1 MRFASVL
8 SATMLLA
15 TVACEDR
22 NRDLPTAPT
31 RVAPNQISAYLVASN
46 SNPGVGS
53 TVTVWV
59 RARRGS
65 AIAPIGSFTLRVSY
79 DSTRLRFKDASRSTQ
94 GMVMANG
101 AKAGV
106 LVVAGA
112 SADGFK
118 NDELLAASFTVKG
131 AGALTGLALNVSE
144 LNSVAFADQKS
155 AMRIERKVY
164 RAGK

>member
-1 MRFASVL
+1 MRFTTVL
-8 SATMLLA
+8 SAAMLLA

-46 SNPGVGS
+46 STPAVG
-53 TVTVWV
+53 TDITVWV

-79 DSTRLRFKDASRSTQ
+79 DSTRLRFKQSGRSTQ

-106 LVVAGA
+106 LVAAGA

-118 NDELLAASFTVKG
+118 NDELLAVTFNVKAS
-131 AGALTGLALNVSE
+131 GALTGLALSVSE
-144 LNSVAFADQKS
+144 LNSIAFADQKS
-155 AMRIERKVY
+155 AMRVERRVY
-164 RAGK
+164 RSGK